1 MLTMHLQR
9 KAMVR
14 THLDDTLGKVC
25 QFSNMDTKTLITDTF
40 FDLVQQCDVPFL
52 PARFSIFVFDES
64 FHMQVLHVRVLFRKG
79 GKLVKVG
86 GEETKAA
93 DLLGNV
99 SGIRSQQM
107 LLREVEGRTLIS
119 PMQDQNHRM

>member
-1 MLTMHLQR
+1 MHLQR

-52 PARFSIFVFDES
+52 PTRFSIFVFDES

-86 GEETKAA
+86 GEETKAV

>member
-1 MLTMHLQR
+1 
-9 KAMVR
+9 MVR

-52 PARFSIFVFDES
+52 PTPFSIFVFDES
-64 FHMQVLHVRVLFRKG
+64 FHMQVLHVRVLFRKS

-86 GEETKAA
+86 GEETKAVN
-93 DLLGNV
+93 LLGNV
-99 SGIRSQQM
+99 SEIRSQQM

>member
-1 MLTMHLQR
+1 
-9 KAMVR
+9 MVR

-25 QFSNMDTKTLITDTF
+25 QFSDMDTKTLITDTF

-52 PARFSIFVFDES
+52 PTPFSIFVLDES

-86 GEETKAA
+86 GEETKAV

-99 SGIRSQQM
+99 SGIRSQQK
-107 LLREVEGRTLIS
+107 LLQEVEGRTLIS